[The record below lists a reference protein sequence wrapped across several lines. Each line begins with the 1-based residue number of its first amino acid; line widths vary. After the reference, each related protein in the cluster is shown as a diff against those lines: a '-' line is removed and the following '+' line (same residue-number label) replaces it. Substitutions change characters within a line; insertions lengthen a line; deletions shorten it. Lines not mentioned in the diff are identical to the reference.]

1 MNKWYVIA
9 PNGEQE
15 LGPFTGAQLVALAKA
30 GRIKGTTLLK
40 NDEVTKG
47 KRIQASTIKQL
58 QDVFTAPR
66 QAEIVEPEQHPED
79 MMIEAGKK
87 ILSSAAT
94 NIGHTFKSIKSL
106 IPSRTTE
113 VTVQTDSAIQA
124 SVQPPVLAEPA
135 NSSLANFAGD
145 GQDTSMVAKLLDRV
159 NQICMSH
166 EKPLYMAIQQRPVA
180 NFSPDA
186 VVLTTHR
193 LMMVQQ
199 KILGRMNFIDF
210 PWREVKDIHVKENV
224 ISATISFVS
233 MNGIRRSMDWL
244 PKDQARKVYRIAQ
257 EQEENA
263 HNARRNMYLEE
274 QRASA
279 AQTVVNTTVQAIPQP
294 IIAQAAPVEV
304 DPVKKLQQL
313 KQMLDAE
320 LITQDE
326 YNAKKAELL
335 AQM

>member
-1 MNKWYVIA
+1 MNKWYVIS

-15 LGPFTGAQLVALAKA
+15 LGPFNGAQLVALAKA
-30 GRIKGTTLLK
+30 GRINGMTLLK

-47 KRIQASTIKQL
+47 KRIQASSIKQL

-66 QAEIVEPEQHPED
+66 QSEIVEPEQHPED

-87 ILSSAAT
+87 MLSSAAT
-94 NIGHTFKSIKSL
+94 NIGQTLKSIKSL
-106 IPSRTTE
+106 IPSRPTE
-113 VTVQTDSAIQA
+113 VTVEAGSSMPAR
-124 SVQPPVLAEPA
+124 VQPPVLAEPVV
-135 NSSLANFAGD
+135 SSLSNFAGE

-159 NQICMSH
+159 QQICMSH
-166 EKPLYMAIQQRPVA
+166 EKPLYMAIQQRPIA

-193 LMMVQQ
+193 LMMVHQ
-199 KILGRMNFIDF
+199 KILGRMNFADF
-210 PWREVKDIHVKENV
+210 PWRDVRDVHVQENV
-224 ISATISFVS
+224 MSATISFVS
-233 MNGIRRSMDWL
+233 MHGQRHSIDWL
-244 PKDQARKVYRIAQ
+244 PKEQARKVYRIAQ

-263 HNARRNMYLEE
+263 HKSRRDMYLEE
-274 QRASA
+274 QRAGA

-294 IIAQAAPVEV
+294 IVTQAANMES
-304 DPVKKLQQL
+304 DPVRKLQQL
-313 KQMLDAE
+313 KQMLDAD

-326 YNAKKAELL
+326 YNAKKSELL